1 MDTDDI
7 RRNGRFLWA
16 LTGVAPVYIG
26 LMLLLPALTGN
37 DTIDGSIGVLLG
49 LYICSHPAANAI
61 KLLFYQPQ
69 LLHQLKREP
78 PGIRWLALN
87 ILVLFVG
94 WLVITIG
101 VHRLI
106 GTA

>member
-7 RRNGRFLWA
+7 RRNARFLCILIA
-16 LTGVAPVYIG
+16 AAFIYVG
-26 LMLLLPALTGN
+26 LMHFLPALTGN
-37 DTIDGSIGVLLG
+37 DLVDGSIGVLLG

-69 LLHQLKREP
+69 LLYQLKRQP
-78 PGIRWLALN
+78 PGVRWLALN
-87 ILVLFVG
+87 VLVLLVG
-94 WLVITIG
+94 WLVITVG

-106 GTA
+106 GSR